1 MPYIKKDSRK
11 EYDPLIDELAILLDN
26 LPNDTLSGH
35 LNYIFFRLA
44 GTLCTPNEPESCS
57 YARMATVSS
66 ALGEARAEFR
76 RRVLVPYEDQ
86 KIKEN
91 GDVEL

>member
-1 MPYIKKDSRK
+1 MPYIDFDSRK
-11 EYDPLIDELAILLDN
+11 EYDGLINDLAIKLDD
-26 LPNDTLSGH
+26 LDNDTLNGH

-44 GTLCTPNEPESCS
+44 GTLCTVHES

-66 ALGEARAEFR
+66 ALSEAQAEFR
-76 RRVLVPYEDQ
+76 RRVMAPYENQ
-86 KIKEN
+86 KIEEN